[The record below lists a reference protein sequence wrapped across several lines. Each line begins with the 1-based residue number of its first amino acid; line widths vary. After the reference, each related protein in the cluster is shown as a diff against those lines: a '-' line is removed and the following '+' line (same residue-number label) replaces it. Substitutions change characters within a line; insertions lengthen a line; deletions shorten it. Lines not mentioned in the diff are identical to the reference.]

1 MLVTEYLRRLQKNI
15 PFFTQ
20 QQCLQVLIDD
30 ACENG
35 RTLYS
40 GDGRL
45 IPRSSYLPRKGDP
58 SGTQS

>member
-1 MLVTEYLRRLQKNI
+1 MTVTEYLRNLMRNL

-20 QQCLQVLIDD
+20 QQCLQILIDD
-30 ACENG
+30 ACVNG

-40 GDGRL
+40 GDGHL

-58 SGTQS
+58 SGTPS